1 MLVVTRKLREGV
13 VIGDDVRVVVLG
25 IEGDRV
31 RLGIEAPRALGVRR
45 AAFAPG
51 SSEESGVESG
61 YGGDGDESS
70 GA

>member
-1 MLVVTRKLREGV
+1 MLVVTRKLTEGL
-13 VIGDDVRVVVLG
+13 VIGDDVRVVVLA

-31 RLGIEAPRALGVRR
+31 RLGIAAPRGLAIRR

-51 SSEESGVESG
+51 SSEELGVESG
-61 YGGDGDESS
+61 HGGEGDELS